1 MDKNFIYGK
10 LNSEVTPVLY
20 KGLNTNT
27 AQVVVNNS
35 DKTIKVNVIGGISSG
50 GDGKINSISVNNEP
64 QHIDEH
70 KNVNIVVP
78 TKTSEIE
85 NDSDFINTTVDNLL
99 HYYLR
104 DDTYSQREVD
114 DKLDELKELIRQLTV
129 EGVQFEIIESLPA
142 AGRPNVIYLL
152 KSIMT
157 DSYSQ

>member
-50 GDGKINSISVNNEP
+50 GEGKINSISVNNEP
-64 QHIDEH
+64 QYIDER

-85 NDSDFINTTVDNLL
+85 KYKNLL
-99 HYYLR
+99 ILF
-104 DDTYSQREVD
+104 VD
-114 DKLDELKELIRQLTV
+114 LHTKRRCILCIFT
-129 EGVQFEIIESLPA
+129 
-142 AGRPNVIYLL
+142 
-152 KSIMT
+152 
-157 DSYSQ
+157 